1 MTGWVGKRQI
11 FFVAVQL
18 DGMGRMSDDDAD
30 DEEQV
35 QSSRAKQEQSG
46 EVTVI
51 YSNPSIML
59 SL

>member
-1 MTGWVGKRQI
+1 MGKRQI

-51 YSNPSIML
+51 YANPSIML